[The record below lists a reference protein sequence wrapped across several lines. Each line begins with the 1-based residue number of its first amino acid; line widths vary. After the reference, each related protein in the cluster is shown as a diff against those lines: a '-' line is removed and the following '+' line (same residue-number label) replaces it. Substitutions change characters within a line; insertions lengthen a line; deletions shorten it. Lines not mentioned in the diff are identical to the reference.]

1 MNTYI
6 EEYPRPQLV
15 RKRWTNLNGI
25 WDFQFD
31 DDNKG
36 EWEKWYVN
44 FPEAHQKIQVPFAYE
59 TDKSGIAEHKAH
71 WYVWYH
77 RQIEVSE
84 LEKTD
89 CQILHFEGSDFWTK
103 VWVN

>member
-31 DDNKG
+31 DENKG
-36 EWEKWYVN
+36 ECSWEYTEDLCLN
-44 FPEAHQKIQVPFAYE
+44 RDYE
-59 TDKSGIAEHKAH
+59 
-71 WYVWYH
+71 
-77 RQIEVSE
+77 E
-84 LEKTD
+84 LNKED
-89 CQILHFEGSDFWTK
+89 
-103 VWVN
+103 